1 MKIYYIQS
9 RQSRGPSPSLSLPTG
24 ETVIFLKKCCPTRQW
39 GEAVKGRMN
48 E

>member
-24 ETVIFLKKCCPTRQW
+24 ETVIFLKKSVVPP
-39 GEAVKGRMN
+39 GNGVKQ
-48 E
+48 